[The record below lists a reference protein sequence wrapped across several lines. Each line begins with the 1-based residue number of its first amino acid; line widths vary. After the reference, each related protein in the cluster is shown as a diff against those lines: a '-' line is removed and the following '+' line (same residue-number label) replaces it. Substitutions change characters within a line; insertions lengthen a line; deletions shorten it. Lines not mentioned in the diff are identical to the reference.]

1 MNDMLLRPEIDHE
14 QSISKMPRSQVLE
27 EEHGFVAWCHRYQF
41 KLPALRSTAR
51 RGLVVVILLSI
62 SIVII
67 ELLACGLAFVFLE
80 RIEGQRVLMLYSC
93 MLLPPKGEGRTAN
106 DGSRCSRSIM
116 VEKTTPKMTACDRVT
131 SVLVVESTVL

>member
-27 EEHGFVAWCHRYQF
+27 EEHGFVAGCHRYQF

-80 RIEGQRVLMLYSC
+80 RIEG
-93 MLLPPKGEGRTAN
+93 
-106 DGSRCSRSIM
+106 
-116 VEKTTPKMTACDRVT
+116 
-131 SVLVVESTVL
+131 